1 MSPVWHRDRQADSTM
16 PGVIEQTW
24 PMASAQSIA
33 RLVRAAWVVECAHGT
48 IMPEA
53 ELPSRVALVLRGT
66 VVATW
71 SAPDG
76 RIVYAGLYG
85 PGQFFGLGTL
95 SGASLTV
102 GMDAL
107 TEVAILA
114 WSSDEFRNV
123 VDSDPALALDLLDR
137 TVYAIHALT
146 RLHKLRTFTTAT
158 SRLAGLLLQYE
169 AFCFSKEAPLV
180 PRSHLPHM
188 AGVTPRMARRI
199 LREWEASAVIRRVG
213 VSGLELLDR
222 SALEAEA
229 SPLSEFP
236 SPDPTMPGAW
246 TAPALEG

>member
-1 MSPVWHRDRQADSTM
+1 MSPVRHPDRRADSIVTD
-16 PGVIEQTW
+16 VIEQTW

-33 RLVRAAWVVECAHGT
+33 RLVRAASVVECAHGT

-76 RIVYAGLYG
+76 RSVYAGLYG
-85 PGQFFGLGTL
+85 PGQFIGLGTL

-107 TEVAILA
+107 TPVTILA
-114 WSSDEFRNV
+114 WRSGEFRNV
-123 VDSDPALALDLLDR
+123 VDCDPALALDFLDR
-137 TVYAIHALT
+137 GVYAIHALN
-146 RLHKLRTFTTAT
+146 RLIKLRTFTTAA

-169 AFCFSKEAPLV
+169 AFCFSKEAPLL
-180 PRSHLPHM
+180 PRRHFAPM
-188 AGVTPRMARRI
+188 AGVTPRMARTI
-199 LREWEASAVIRRVG
+199 LRKWEAAAVIRRVG
-213 VSGLELLDR
+213 ASGLELLDR
-222 SALEAEA
+222 SELEAEA

-236 SPDPTMPGAW
+236 APDPTMRGAW
-246 TAPALEG
+246 TAPVLDG